1 MTCKVEIRE
10 GATASPIDE
19 SALTRGQLRKLIALR
34 KSVGS
39 DIGERAFAECLASQQ
54 KADRNLEM
62 IVDAL
67 WPLVRQGKLS
77 IRRGGYLVRRGRG
90 RLIVQP
96 GEAAAAASAD
106 RGGTR
111 DTPISGP

>member
-1 MTCKVEIRE
+1 MTDF

-39 DIGERAFAECLASQQ
+39 DIGERAFAEWLALQAKSE

-67 WPLVRQGKLS
+67 WPLIRQGKLT

-90 RLIVQP
+90 RLIVEP

-111 DTPISGP
+111 DTPIAGP